1 MKIISKDKQFELKKI
16 KVAKFGLHV
25 EFNIIRECGGVEEVV
40 KNKLDLPFCAN
51 AALSMSLDSLVSKFV
66 GVALKKV
73 FGFDINELNE
83 AGSEISLKDLSIIN
97 NGISLQLVV
106 DGEQGEFVI
115 KSPKLYK
122 QPYEVIIE
130 RIESVV
136 YDFLSNENGEHL
148 EELF

>member
-1 MKIISKDKQFELKKI
+1 MKIISRDKQFELKKI
-16 KVAKFGLHV
+16 KIAKFGMHI
-25 EFNIIRECGGVEEVV
+25 EFNIIRECGGVEEEV

-51 AALSMSLDSLVSKFV
+51 AALSMALDSLVSKFV
-66 GVALKKV
+66 GSVLGKV

-83 AGSEISLKDLSIIN
+83 AGAEISLKDLSITN
-97 NGISLQLVV
+97 NGISLQLVLC
-106 DGEQGEFVI
+106 GEQGEFVL

-130 RIESVV
+130 RIESAV

-148 EELF
+148 EALF